1 MKNNILFAAFVIISL
16 LCFFSSCA
24 DKLPDPNAIVSLDC
38 ATTQITYVAHVKSIL
53 DAECN
58 TSGCHDDSGQISFGA
73 YATLSDARK
82 QDIYN
87 RVCVTKNMP
96 PNGMI
101 VERIDSIR
109 CWSENGYLEN

>member
-16 LCFFSSCA
+16 LYFFSSCA

-38 ATTQITYVAHVKSIL
+38 ATTQITYVAHVKGIL

-58 TSGCHDDSGQISFGA
+58 TSGCHDDTSQSSFGA
-73 YATLSDARK
+73 YSSLGQNRME
-82 QDIYN
+82 DIYT
-87 RVCVTKNMP
+87 RVCITENMP

-101 VERIDSIR
+101 AERIDSIR
-109 CWSENGYLEN
+109 CWAENGYLEN